1 MNNLCIRFARIAEI
15 NIIGRGTFFLI
26 RNYIPY
32 RSCECQ
38 FYSSLHICVTILLTY
53 PLIVYT
59 THVCIYIFPNM
70 NILRSAIRNI
80 WTRVQE
86 AIAKVAWMSQHYEI
100 SLPDWVFAFFE
111 RKSVYTVI
119 TEKNSK
125 KLLRKILVILIV

>member
-1 MNNLCIRFARIAEI
+1 MHPLSANSGNKYYWEGHFFSDQELYSIQIVRMPILFIIAYLCHYIADVSI
-15 NIIGRGTFFLI
+15 N
-26 RNYIPY
+26 
-32 RSCECQ
+32 
-38 FYSSLHICVTILLTY
+38 
-53 PLIVYT
+53 
-59 THVCIYIFPNM
+59 CIYEPCLYLYFSKYEYS
-70 NILRSAIRNI
+70 SAIRNI